1 MALCGICNLLLI
13 IHGVVKL
20 KKHPDPSVIYR
31 FYERLEI
38 GRIMDRICL
47 LKNVIQEYAWGS
59 YTAIPELLGRDTPSS
74 MPQAELWMGAHPKA
88 PSMVKSDGV
97 WRSLLELISKNPQDI
112 LGEKVAEKFDNR
124 LPYLFKVLAAAKP
137 LSIQAHPCLIQAK
150 EGFERENI
158 LKIPFDAFRRNYKDD
173 NHKPECICAMTDFW
187 ALNGFRKI
195 SDILFLMGKICSPGL
210 KTSLDL
216 LREQPNSMGL
226 RLFFKAI
233 MTMDGKDQEA
243 IITDTIKNVQNLTD
257 GHPAY
262 KWMINLHKEYPNDIG
277 VFSPIMLN
285 LVCLKPGEA
294 MFLPAGELHAY
305 LAGVGIELMANSDNV
320 LRGGL
325 TPKYIDVQELLN
337 VLNFEEREIN
347 ILLATEIDECECAY
361 ESLAEEFFLSV
372 ISVKEEISYHSADRR
387 SVEIILCTDGA
398 ATITDLGRND
408 NVFVERGKSIII
420 PSVVEKYR
428 IEGSATFYKAAVPL

>member
-1 MALCGICNLLLI
+1 MALYDICSLLVLI
-13 IHGVVKL
+13 ECFWFFT
-20 KKHPDPSVIYR
+20 D
-31 FYERLEI
+31 FTWEI
-38 GRIMDRICL
+38 GIGEIMERIRL
-47 LKNVIQEYAWGS
+47 LKNVVQEYAWGS
-59 YTAIPELLGRDTPSS
+59 YTAIPELLGHDAPAST
-74 MPQAELWMGAHPKA
+74 PQAELWMGAHPKA
-88 PSMVKSDGV
+88 PSMVKCDGV

-137 LSIQAHPCLIQAK
+137 LSIQAHPSRVQAK
-150 EGFERENI
+150 EGFERENR
-158 LKIPFDAFRRNYKDD
+158 LGIPLDAYRRSYKDD

-195 SDILFLMGKICSPGL
+195 SGILSLMDKISPPGL

-216 LREQPNSMGL
+216 LREQPDSMGL
-226 RLFFKAI
+226 KNFFQAL
-233 MTMDGKDQEA
+233 MTLDGKQQEE
-243 IITDTIKNVQNLTD
+243 IIADAIKNVQNFAD
-257 GHPAY
+257 DDPAY
-262 KWMINLHKEYPNDIG
+262 QWMINLHKEYPKDIG

-294 MFLPAGELHAY
+294 MFLPSGELHAY
-305 LAGVGIELMANSDNV
+305 LDGVGIELMANSDNV

-347 ILLATEIDECECAY
+347 ILLAAEIDECECAY
-361 ESLAEEFFLSV
+361 KSLAEEFLLSV
-372 ISVKEEISYHSADRR
+372 ISVKEEIDYHSADRR
-387 SVEIILCTDGA
+387 SVEIILCTDGS
-398 ATITDLGRND
+398 ATITDLGKND

-420 PSVVEKYR
+420 PALVEKYG
-428 IEGSATFYKAAVPL
+428 IEGSATFYKASVPI